1 MRCHCVSAFA
11 MRQLTIGRSKTHLD
25 LRVSTLRLRRSS
37 SHARRADSSRPR
49 GHRRRGT
56 RRLYWFAGCQR
67 LQLYHSDE
75 GSPPLLTLSV
85 LSTVKLGRPKL
96 TVDNIRATL
105 VTVDRPHL
113 GRCHN
118 IAVVDQQMSRQDALG
133 CRLVPPHS
141 LHPLLCSRDIYAVS
155 DHLWRYPVLGRRL
168 SHRPSKPND
177 LNRGFLWYKQSAT
190 QPVCFCLGITIP
202 HTTASPIDCRRGS
215 VEQQPV

>member
-1 MRCHCVSAFA
+1 MPLCLGFRHASVDYRLIEDSFGPACIHSTPAAEFFSC
-11 MRQLTIGRSKTHLD
+11 SKGQI
-25 LRVSTLRLRRSS
+25 RL
-37 SHARRADSSRPR
+37 
-49 GHRRRGT
+49 GLVGTEERGT
-56 RRLYWFAGCQR
+56 RRLHWFAGCQR

-75 GSPPLLTLSV
+75 GSPPLLTLAV

-96 TVDNIRATL
+96 TVDNIQATL

-118 IAVVDQQMSRQDALG
+118 MAVVDQQMSRQDVLG

-202 HTTASPIDCRRGS
+202 HTTASSIDCRRGS